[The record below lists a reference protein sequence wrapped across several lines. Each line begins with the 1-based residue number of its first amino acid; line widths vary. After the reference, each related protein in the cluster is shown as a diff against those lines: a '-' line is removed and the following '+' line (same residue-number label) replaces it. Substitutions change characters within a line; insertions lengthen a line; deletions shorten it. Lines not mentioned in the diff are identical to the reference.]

1 MKRFLLAI
9 AIGLSAFAA
18 TAGPIRPADVNYQ
31 ARQTFLAEFGQ
42 VKDVQ
47 WSTTS
52 SELLRASFV
61 LDGQEV
67 AAFFD
72 TDGSLLAT
80 TLSMKKEQ
88 LPLRLRLSIDQAVK
102 GKTITEIYYVEHP
115 EQSAYYFSVAG
126 SRKVYRGYA
135 NGIVQEATGI
145 LR

>member
-9 AIGLSAFAA
+9 TIGVSALAA
-18 TAGPIRPADVNYQ
+18 TAGPIRPGDVNYQ
-31 ARQTFLAEFGQ
+31 AREAFLTEFGH
-42 VKDVQ
+42 VKNVQ
-47 WSTTS
+47 WSTTNND
-52 SELLRASFV
+52 LLRASFT

-72 TDGSLLAT
+72 VEGTLLAT

-102 GKTITEIYYVEHP
+102 GKAITEIYYVEHP

-135 NGIVQEATGI
+135 NGVVQEAAGI